1 MTTFAIVPVKRFRA
15 AKQRLD
21 DDLSAGTRRALTEAM
36 VTDVLVAL
44 RRSERVD
51 RVVVVTAEPAAEALG
66 RGYGADVIEEREDHG
81 HSEAALL
88 GIADAVERGADRVL
102 LVPGD
107 CPALRPQE
115 VDALLATG
123 PAPGGGPD
131 IVVVPDRHGTGTN
144 ALVLSPPGAMAP
156 SFGPGSRAR
165 HEQAARAAGV
175 EPRIVEAP
183 SLMLDI
189 DTGEDLDA
197 LRDVLDAGTGGAAH
211 TRGMLNRL
219 ARR

>member
-44 RRSERVD
+44 RRSEQVD

-66 RGYGADVIEEREDHG
+66 RGYGADVIEERDDHG
-81 HSEAALL
+81 HSEAALV

-107 CPALRPQE
+107 CPALRPAE
-115 VDALLATG
+115 VDALLAAAG
-123 PAPGGGPD
+123 SPGV
-131 IVVVPDRHGTGTN
+131 VVVPDRHGTGTN

-156 SFGPGSRAR
+156 SFGPGSRER
-165 HEQAARAAGV
+165 HEAAARAAGL
-175 EPRIVEAP
+175 EPRIVEAQ

-189 DTGEDLDA
+189 DTGADLDV

>member
-1 MTTFAIVPVKRFRA
+1 MTTFAIVPVKRFRT

-44 RRSERVD
+44 RRCERVD

-66 RGYGADVIEEREDHG
+66 RGYGADVIEEREDRG
-81 HSEAALL
+81 HSEAALT

-107 CPALRPQE
+107 CPALRPLE
-115 VDALLATG
+115 VDALLAG
-123 PAPGGGPD
+123 AASPG
-131 IVVVPDRHGTGTN
+131 IVVVPDRHGSGTN
-144 ALVLSPPGAMAP
+144 ALVLSPPSAMAP
-156 SFGPGSRAR
+156 SFGPGSRDR
-165 HEQAARAAGV
+165 HEAAARAAGI

-197 LRDVLDAGTGGAAH
+197 LRDVLDSGTGGAAH

>member
-1 MTTFAIVPVKRFRA
+1 MTTFAIVPVKRFRT

-44 RRSERVD
+44 RRAERVD

-81 HSEAALL
+81 HSQAALL
-88 GIADAVERGADRVL
+88 GIADAIERGADRVL

-107 CPALRPQE
+107 CPALRPLE
-115 VDALLATG
+115 VDALLAG
-123 PAPGGGPD
+123 GAGPGGGID

-144 ALVLSPPGAMAP
+144 ALVLSPPDAMAP
-156 SFGPGSRAR
+156 SFGPGSRVR
-165 HEQAARAAGV
+165 HEEAARAAGGLLV
-175 EPRIVEAP
+175 TDAAAGPEAR
-183 SLMLDI
+183 
-189 DTGEDLDA
+189 GHG
-197 LRDVLDAGTGGAAH
+197 VGG
-211 TRGMLNRL
+211 
-219 ARR
+219 

>member
-66 RGYGADVIEEREDHG
+66 RGYGADVIEERDDHG
-81 HSEAALL
+81 HSEAALV

-107 CPALRPQE
+107 CPALRPAE
-115 VDALLATG
+115 VDALLA
-123 PAPGGGPD
+123 AAASPGV
-131 IVVVPDRHGTGTN
+131 VVVPDRHGTGTN

-156 SFGPGSRAR
+156 SFGPGSRER
-165 HEQAARAAGV
+165 HEAAARAAGL
-175 EPRIVEAP
+175 EPRIVEAQ

-189 DTGEDLDA
+189 DTGADLDA

>member
-1 MTTFAIVPVKRFRA
+1 MTTFAIVPVKRFRT

-44 RRSERVD
+44 RRAERVD
-51 RVVVVTAEPAAEALG
+51 RVVVVTAEPAAEALA
-66 RGYGADVIEEREDHG
+66 RGYGADVIEEKDDHG

-107 CPALRPQE
+107 CPALRPPE
-115 VDALLATG
+115 VDALLSGGA
-123 PAPGGGPD
+123 PPGGGPE

-165 HEQAARAAGV
+165 HEEAARAAGV
-175 EPRIVEAP
+175 EPRIVETP

-197 LRDVLDAGTGGAAH
+197 LREVLDAGTGGAAH

>member
-66 RGYGADVIEEREDHG
+66 RGYGADVIEERDDHG
-81 HSEAALL
+81 HSEAALV

-107 CPALRPQE
+107 CPALRPAE
-115 VDALLATG
+115 VDALLA
-123 PAPGGGPD
+123 AAASPGV
-131 IVVVPDRHGTGTN
+131 VVVPDRHGTGTN

-156 SFGPGSRAR
+156 SFGPGSRER
-165 HEQAARAAGV
+165 HEAAARAAGL
-175 EPRIVEAP
+175 EPRIVEAQ

-189 DTGEDLDA
+189 DTGADLDV

>member
-1 MTTFAIVPVKRFRA
+1 MTTFAIVPVKRFRT

-44 RRSERVD
+44 RRAERVD

-88 GIADAVERGADRVL
+88 GIADALERGADRVL

-115 VDALLATG
+115 VDALLAAG
-123 PAPGGGPD
+123 PPPGGAPD

-165 HEQAARAAGV
+165 HEQAARAAGI

-219 ARR
+219 SRR

>member
-1 MTTFAIVPVKRFRA
+1 MTTFAIVPVKRFRG

-44 RRSERVD
+44 RRAERVD
-51 RVVVVTAEPAAEALG
+51 RVVVVTAEPAAEALA
-66 RGYGADVIEEREDHG
+66 RGYGADVIEEKDDHG

-107 CPALRPQE
+107 CPALRPPE
-115 VDALLATG
+115 VDALLAVG
-123 PAPGGGPD
+123 PPPGGGPE

-156 SFGPGSRAR
+156 SFGQGSRAR
-165 HEQAARAAGV
+165 HEEAARAAGV
-175 EPRIVEAP
+175 EPRIVETP

-197 LRDVLDAGTGGAAH
+197 LREVLDAGTGGAAH